1 MRIVWFVVVIAVF
14 AIRQSY
20 GWTEAET
27 NAVGHALAEL
37 LAISSGTDD
46 MPLSPDDPAA
56 NESIDEPYP
65 TFESLFVGDLPSAVG
80 WSAPEKRAAFFHY
93 LGTITNMVLDGV
105 FTGNVWHADA
115 ALGFCRVKGDS
126 SILPYALGILVS
138 TNMPPS
144 LEMEPCLIF
153 KRFATP
159 SMQMN
164 SLVERIVSNTNCL
177 KGAHS
182 RRAIYDS
189 YCDKLRQAF
198 DAGQINVVTN
208 GVAILYSHLANHH
221 GACSLDALLMKT
233 YPTYLSSSNRLS
245 VALRALATDPQERW
259 SRGRVANITNQL
271 LNAAQPLPVVDGL

>member
-1 MRIVWFVVVIAVF
+1 MRTVLVATIVSVAAFSTLA
-14 AIRQSY
+14 
-20 GWTEAET
+20 WTEAET
-27 NAVGHALAEL
+27 NAVGICMAEL
-37 LAISSGTDD
+37 IATTSGGDD
-46 MPLSPDDPAA
+46 MPLPPGDSEA
-56 NESIDEPYP
+56 NEPNDEPFHS
-65 TFESLFVGDLPSAVG
+65 FESLFEVTLTNATSWTAAD
-80 WSAPEKRAAFFHY
+80 KRAAFFHY
-93 LGTITNMVLDGV
+93 LGTITNMVADGV
-105 FTGNVWHADA
+105 FTGNTWHVDA

-177 KGAHS
+177 KGAYS

-189 YCDKLRQAF
+189 YCDKLGQAF
-198 DAGQINVVTN
+198 DAGQINVATN
-208 GVAILYSHLANHH
+208 GGAILYSHLVDHC

-245 VALRALATDPQERW
+245 VALRALATDPQEGW
-259 SRGRVANITNQL
+259 SRGRFANITNQL
-271 LNAAQPLPVVDGL
+271 LNASQPLPVVDGL